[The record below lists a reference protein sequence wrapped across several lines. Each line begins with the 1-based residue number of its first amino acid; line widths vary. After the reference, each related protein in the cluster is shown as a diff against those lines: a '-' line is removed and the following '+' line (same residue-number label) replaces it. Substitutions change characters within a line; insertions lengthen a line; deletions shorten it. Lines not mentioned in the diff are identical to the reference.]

1 VVALRRVVQHVR
13 ALRGDHHGQ
22 VLTLRG
28 DDLRTVAITLG
39 VDVSELPEWLA
50 ARGLLAAT

>member
-1 VVALRRVVQHVR
+1 
-13 ALRGDHHGQ
+13 

-50 ARGLLAAT
+50 ARGLLATT